1 MSEYLEKIE
10 YEQKSSFFIWVT
22 LHLPCNLQDGVY
34 TKKS

>member
-10 YEQKSSFFIWVT
+10 YEQKSSLFIWVT
-22 LHLPCNLQDGVY
+22 LPLPCNLQDGVY